1 MTVGARGVARYG
13 SGRVVGADFAER
25 KGCQHIS
32 GSAPVTITSS
42 SSSPAAASGA
52 RIWRLT
58 VTSSTSGSACIAG
71 ASSSLLSSSSTTSM
85 STMARAR
92 TRNSGRAANSGETA
106 LRIRDE
112 CDFRKTCVHHT
123 DPENTGKKS
132 KKAIYLSSRSARL
145 LSVDRRA
152 RARRG
157 DKLVSEGEAA
167 ETGDA
172 RHRRRTTT
180 KTTRTSFV
188 DSFGS
193 LQKSR
198 TARGHAGS
206 AHRATRRSP
215 IGKRTLETLTRNGLL
230 QLLLDAE
237 LVRVPALLLAAVHG
251 ARVEAG
257 VAPGGAEEEKQAG
270 QRLALQNFKTCDSP
284 E

>member
-1 MTVGARGVARYG
+1 MAVGARGVARYG

-112 CDFRKTCVHHT
+112 CDFRKTCAHHHNP
-123 DPENTGKKS
+123 DNTGKKS
-132 KKAIYLSSRSARL
+132 KKAIYLSCRSARL

-167 ETGDA
+167 ETYVMRDTGGGG
-172 RHRRRTTT
+172 RRRRVLLLSIVSVRYKKVEPRAATPDP
-180 KTTRTSFV
+180 RTELRDVGQSANALSKPSLETAYFSFFLMRSWFV
-188 DSFGS
+188 WPHFF
-193 LQKSR
+193 LRQF
-198 TARGHAGS
+198 TARAWR
-206 AHRATRRSP
+206 RA
-215 IGKRTLETLTRNGLL
+215 
-230 QLLLDAE
+230 
-237 LVRVPALLLAAVHG
+237 
-251 ARVEAG
+251 
-257 VAPGGAEEEKQAG
+257 
-270 QRLALQNFKTCDSP
+270 
-284 E
+284 

>member
-106 LRIRDE
+106 VRIRDE
-112 CDFRKTCVHHT
+112 CDFGKRVFITT
-123 DPENTGKKS
+123 DPDNTGKKS
-132 KKAIYLSSRSARL
+132 KKAIYLSCRSARL

-167 ETGDA
+167 ETYVMRD
-172 RHRRRTTT
+172 
-180 KTTRTSFV
+180 
-188 DSFGS
+188 
-193 LQKSR
+193 
-198 TARGHAGS
+198 RG
-206 AHRATRRSP
+206 
-215 IGKRTLETLTRNGLL
+215 
-230 QLLLDAE
+230 
-237 LVRVPALLLAAVHG
+237 
-251 ARVEAG
+251 
-257 VAPGGAEEEKQAG
+257 GGGRKNAYFIC
-270 QRLALQNFKTCDSP
+270 R
-284 E
+284 

>member
-92 TRNSGRAANSGETA
+92 TRNSGRAANSDGNRSA
-106 LRIRDE
+106 NPRRV
-112 CDFRKTCVHHT
+112 RKFGKRVFITT
-123 DPENTGKKS
+123 DPDNTGKKS

-167 ETGDA
+167 ETYVMRDRGGGG
-172 RHRRRTTT
+172 RRRRVLLLSIVSVRYKKVEPRAATPDP
-180 KTTRTSFV
+180 RTELRDVRQSANALSKPSLETAYFSFFLMRSWFV
-188 DSFGS
+188 CPHFF
-193 LQKSR
+193 LRQF
-198 TARGHAGS
+198 TARAWR
-206 AHRATRRSP
+206 RA
-215 IGKRTLETLTRNGLL
+215 
-230 QLLLDAE
+230 
-237 LVRVPALLLAAVHG
+237 
-251 ARVEAG
+251 
-257 VAPGGAEEEKQAG
+257 
-270 QRLALQNFKTCDSP
+270 
-284 E
+284 